1 MAHGT
6 GDSTHTAAGEGAGVG
21 AVGGGGAGGGESADT
36 GRVATGRFAAA
47 RNALTRNP
55 LARGR
60 SEAVGERRGPEDD
73 AERQARVARALR
85 AAQGDEAAAGE
96 TDWRAVSIFG
106 AGLTIGAL
114 LGAGVALLLAPAS
127 GFETRMRLVRSARR
141 TRERL
146 RKGARKGTRDLK
158 RGVSRKLT
166 LGRWAAEDAW
176 ERRRRRSRYD
186 D

>member
-6 GDSTHTAAGEGAGVG
+6 GDTTHTTAGEGAG
-21 AVGGGGAGGGESADT
+21 AGAGGGSPDAT
-36 GRVATGRFAAA
+36 SRGATGRCAAA
-47 RNALTRNP
+47 RTARTRTP

-60 SEAVGERRGPEDD
+60 ADAGSARDPEEDP
-73 AERQARVARALR
+73 ERQARVARALR
-85 AAQGDEAAAGE
+85 AAQGDEEAGRE
-96 TDWRAVSIFG
+96 TDWRALSVFG

-114 LGAGVALLLAPAS
+114 LGAGVALLVAPAS
-127 GFETRMRLVRSARR
+127 GFETRMRLARSARR
-141 TRERL
+141 TRDRL
-146 RKGARKGTRDLK
+146 RKGARQGSRELK

-176 ERRRRRSRYD
+176 ERRRRRSRRELD